1 MLLRIV
7 GYLFVLLGLL
17 CGVALVLA
25 PLGVPGLRPMRSA
38 WILFPALLVVGMV
51 LAGLGSKT
59 GVSNGLFTAVGG
71 ALLAL
76 ACAAALA
83 LVVRSLGVIRVA
95 HTVGSLWY
103 VMIAGGA
110 FGTLAMVA
118 RGPSGT
124 QPEQPPE
131 PQ

>member
-7 GYLFVLLGLL
+7 GYLFVVLGLL

-38 WILFPALLVVGMV
+38 WVLFPALLVVGMV
-51 LAGLGSKT
+51 LAGLGSRT
-59 GVSNGLFTAVGG
+59 GGSRGLFATVGG
-71 ALLAL
+71 SLLAL
-76 ACAAALA
+76 ASAAALA
-83 LVVRSLGVIRVA
+83 LVVRSLGILPVA
-95 HTVGSLWY
+95 HSVSSLWY

-110 FGTLAMVA
+110 FGTLAMVV

-124 QPEQPPE
+124 QPQQPPD